1 MQSHVELVIRLE
13 TMGKKY
19 QSVNAARARHAQWK
33 NHAPTV
39 TTTNSALVLSDPNGN
54 SVLADTPNPITFD
67 FSVSDS
73 KCEYTGGVNV
83 SDNSDDE
90 YYKGS
95 GDEVNSESDSDY
107 SLAELEGEEL
117 DKNLQ
122 ALQDEAKA
130 ELAQL
135 EVPTAF
141 ERILKSVPDAVWKK
155 AE

>member
-1 MQSHVELVIRLE
+1 M
-13 TMGKKY
+13 
-19 QSVNAARARHAQWK
+19 
-33 NHAPTV
+33 

>member
-1 MQSHVELVIRLE
+1 M
-13 TMGKKY
+13 
-19 QSVNAARARHAQWK
+19 
-33 NHAPTV
+33 

-54 SVLADTPNPITFD
+54 SVLVDTPNPITFD

-73 KCEYTGGVNV
+73 ECEYTGGVNV

-107 SLAELEGEEL
+107 SLAEL

-155 AE
+155 AERDRKWGYNGLSKRTRERQAQHARAAAKTRETAKNS